1 LSETIKKE
9 KFVPIKNDIP
19 KVENIPLKDKMYK
32 FSGQWL
38 PSVDPILI
46 GADNFQE
53 LINMRY
59 CESGIEGVNGY
70 FDFNSTA
77 IEDYVNINSGLHFRT
92 NRTGDSYI
100 LVHASDSSGNGRI
113 YYSTS
118 EVGCDEGLGHFKI
131 DFDSES
137 NKIVDDF
144 GKDAKEFSDF
154 TGVRCTATQN
164 ETTAPDGTNTGAKIT
179 EDGSADAT
187 HYIYIEGALDNDTVY
202 TTSIFLKKGTRSA
215 VNLRL
220 SEATPFV
227 DLVEVSVDLE
237 NGVLG
242 TPVASND
249 ATLTG
254 ATITAYSD
262 DWYLVTITGDLGTL
276 AGGNC
281 RLWCFVEYP
290 FEDQTYDGDG
300 SSYIYAWGAKI
311 TESTSYEHAPKVL
324 HSDTSADLV
333 GRLSNGPSGVVA
345 YCNQEESLIWEGTE
359 ADIMAIF
366 TCATNDPDEAPAF
379 PIDFTEEAKNR
390 IVSEYMPID
399 TTAGRS
405 FGIVLSTA
413 PLQGIKLYVDP
424 ANANDN
430 AAGTDT
436 IVVKYWNGSALA
448 AVGNLVDGTSKLTV
462 TGTLAF
468 DSTISTAKA
477 KHFKERYAYAYTW
490 EVTTTSGECSANIY
504 QVTVDKPMQAP
515 TNIWDGIYRQPI
527 QAQRYKDANTSYED
541 FTVHVREPSVVDL
554 PVGLYVGQLAA
565 ADHIILMFDDRMAAI
580 KFTMLGSLVNV
591 ANAQFDATD
600 GIQYWDGDS
609 WANLSYTDQTL
620 DAAKDSSC
628 SKTGLMYWTP
638 PTDEEQTELFGTL
651 GYAYKLSVDDTF
663 TGAADD
669 EVTIDLVTGIPAQ
682 EDIKKY
688 KFPAQYKNKLMM
700 CGYVEGNE
708 GNRIDFSVDNNPHMF
723 NGLDS
728 SDNGYQSI
736 YVGSVEEI
744 TAATQLYN
752 RFGSNILSMFVILKN
767 NEVWLMVGDT
777 PVDYKL
783 FPISFGI
790 GCPAPGTLC
799 TAEVGFKI
807 GEDVERNVAMWV
819 SHQGPVMFDG
829 AIIHPIKGIETF
841 FDPNET
847 NSINFDYFNTSQA
860 WFDSTKNE
868 WNILIPIATSTSLNK
883 WLVYD
888 VRRQKWFEKDTNVGT
903 PITCGIQSIAT
914 TGDQYIYGGAADGR
928 IYELET
934 GASWNGS
941 DITYS
946 VKVGDVFPTG
956 NQWDKTL
963 LRRLKLVTKLL
974 SESGASLDLY
984 YSGDTSSGGGLTA
997 DFTDVTANISYNGN
1011 AGGAFVD
1018 VTSSVSNT
1026 STEGVSF
1033 VSAPADTLDMSV
1045 GEGLNRTV
1053 RITKD
1058 MNQISW
1064 CHSFRFAFTSSSSNK
1079 GFQPLM
1085 WGMQSQNIRIDQ

>member
-1 LSETIKKE
+1 LAKSIKKDE
-9 KFVPIKNDIP
+9 FVPIKADIP

-77 IEDYVNINSGLHFRT
+77 IEDYININSGLHFRT

-100 LVHASDSSGNGRI
+100 LVHASDASGNGRV

-118 EVGCDEGLGHFKI
+118 EVGAAEG
-131 DFDSES
+131 
-137 NKIVDDF
+137 
-144 GKDAKEFSDF
+144 
-154 TGVRCTATQN
+154 TGAFV
-164 ETTAPDGTNTGAKIT
+164 TTA
-179 EDGSADAT
+179 
-187 HYIYIEGALDNDTVY
+187 
-202 TTSIFLKKGTRSA
+202 
-215 VNLRL
+215 
-220 SEATPFV
+220 
-227 DLVEVSVDLE
+227 
-237 NGVLG
+237 
-242 TPVASND
+242 
-249 ATLTG
+249 
-254 ATITAYSD
+254 
-262 DWYLVTITGDLGTL
+262 
-276 AGGNC
+276 
-281 RLWCFVEYP
+281 
-290 FEDQTYDGDG
+290 
-300 SSYIYAWGAKI
+300 
-311 TESTSYEHAPKVL
+311 L
-324 HSDTSADLV
+324 HSDTSADLI

-390 IVSEYMPID
+390 IVAEYMPID

-413 PLQGIKLYVDP
+413 PLKGIKLYVDP
-424 ANANDN
+424 SNKNGN
-430 AAGTDT
+430 AANTDA
-436 IVVKYWNGSALA
+436 IVVKYWNGTALA

-468 DSTISTAKA
+468 DSTISVAKA
-477 KHFKERYAYAYTW
+477 KHFKERYAYAYT
-490 EVTTTSGECSANIY
+490 SAGECSANIY

-527 QAQRYKDANTSYED
+527 QAQRYKNANTSYED

-554 PVGLYVGQLAA
+554 PVGLYVGQLTD

-591 ANAQFDATD
+591 ANAQFTAAD

-628 SKTGLMYWTP
+628 SKTGLLYWTP

-651 GYAYKLSVDDTF
+651 GYAYKLSVDATF

-829 AIIHPIKGIETF
+829 AIIHPIKGIENF

-847 NSINFDYFNTSQA
+847 DSINFDYFNTSQA

-868 WNILIPIATSTSLNK
+868 WNILVPTATATYLNK

-888 VRRQKWFEKDTNVGT
+888 VRRQKWFEKNTNLGEN
-903 PITCGIQSIAT
+903 ITCGIQSIAT
-914 TGDQYIYGGAADGR
+914 TGDQYIYGGASDGR

-934 GASWNGS
+934 GTSWNS
-941 DITYS
+941 SEITG
-946 VKVGDVFPTG
+946 VVTVGDFFPTG
-956 NQWDKTL
+956 SEWDESII
-963 LRRLKLVTKLL
+963 RRLKLVTKKLDSSASVSIFYRKDTDTDSGL
-974 SESGASLDLY
+974 SITWSDITAAKS
-984 YSGDTSSGGGLTA
+984 DTS
-997 DFTDVTANISYNGN
+997 V
-1011 AGGAFVD
+1011 AGVAFVD
-1018 VTSSVSNT
+1018 VVPSLSDTSVS
-1026 STEGVSF
+1026 GVSF
-1033 VSAPADTLDMSV
+1033 SSAPVSSLDMSELT
-1045 GEGLNRTV
+1045 GSNRLV
-1053 RITKD
+1053 KITRD
-1058 MNQISW
+1058 MNEIAWS
-1064 CHSFRFAFTSSSSNK
+1064 HSFKFEFTSSDATFKPVLWGIQSSK
-1079 GFQPLM
+1079 
-1085 WGMQSQNIRIDQ
+1085 IRTEMR